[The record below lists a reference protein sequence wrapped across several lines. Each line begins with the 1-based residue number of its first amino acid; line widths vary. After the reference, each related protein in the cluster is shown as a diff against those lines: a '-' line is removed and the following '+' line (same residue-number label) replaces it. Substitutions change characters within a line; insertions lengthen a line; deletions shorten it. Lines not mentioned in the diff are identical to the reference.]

1 MLPCAVLPCAVL
13 PRWYIKI
20 GVGFVF
26 LLLVK
31 DGSLLLVLDKIR
43 SVLPDMDDVIL
54 LLVKFIDFKK
64 FANPDFLVLFL
75 DAEVIGVLGCSYN
88 TTVAITGI

>member
-1 MLPCAVLPCAVL
+1 VLPCAVLPCAVL
-13 PRWYIKI
+13 PLWYIKI

-31 DGSLLLVLDKIR
+31 EGSLLLVLEKIR

-75 DAEVIGVLGCSYN
+75 GAEVIGVLGC
-88 TTVAITGI
+88 